1 MPRYPAS
8 MPTRDRPHALAL
20 LHRYRV
26 GREPELGEFVG
37 LTQVPTAL
45 VVTRGRAQQLK
56 KLRAGIV
63 N

>member
-1 MPRYPAS
+1 